1 MHILDA
7 HCSLSKMQTTHIL
20 YLKIFDVF
28 QLGKYCMFWQLLLR
42 SSCWALHCLEAMW
55 SSAANDYI
63 IDVHTE
69 NGWTCV
75 LWDSGWKTWLL
86 DCILLGV
93 DQVALL
99 IIFCHSIS
107 GWTSLSTTFVSWS
120 LSGLRGGVWY
130 RVATYRC
137 GWQFWPLGQ
146 KKFGLWIVFSWE
158 LLDF

>member
-20 YLKIFDVF
+20 YLKIFDIF
-28 QLGKYCMFWQLLLR
+28 QLGKYCMFWQLLLG
-42 SSCWALHCLEAMW
+42 SSCWVLHCLEAMW

-107 GWTSLSTTFVSWS
+107 GWTSLSTTFVSWI
-120 LSGLRGGVWY
+120 LSGLREEECGTVLPHTD
-130 RVATYRC
+130 VAGNSGSLAQKSLAC
-137 GWQFWPLGQ
+137 GLS
-146 KKFGLWIVFSWE
+146 LVVSC
-158 LLDF
+158 